1 MGCCEQLTRRLL
13 VPSAQ
18 HVVCM
23 SQACAGNR
31 SFGMRFLST
40 CLPTGRSCPVARL
53 AAMRPD
59 GHAHRLVCLRGLSS
73 APYCLRLIRT
83 VQTRRA
89 FNALSVICP
98 KQLHHMPDVLS
109 GGSVHTLHNV
119 NVNER
124 RTFLNKSKC
133 DGTTLSSLCSAIVR
147 KKSSKAGKTSARE
160 DIEDEE
166 VRVIT
171 CVGHGSSVVK
181 RWTVNRETLDS
192 NPTTATSKPGLYNLP
207 HFTVH
212 LFQMRNYLPIKLAS
226 IPGEV
231 KYPTSGG

>member
-1 MGCCEQLTRRLL
+1 MA
-13 VPSAQ
+13 SAQ
-18 HVVCM
+18 RVVCM
-23 SQACAGNR
+23 SQAGAGNR

-40 CLPTGRSCPVARL
+40 CLPAAGRPCPVA
-53 AAMRPD
+53 ASGSATRP
-59 GHAHRLVCLRGLSS
+59 HAHHRLVCLRSLSS
-73 APYCLRLIRT
+73 AHCCLRLIRT

-109 GGSVHTLHNV
+109 VTGGSVHTLHNV
-119 NVNER
+119 YDWR